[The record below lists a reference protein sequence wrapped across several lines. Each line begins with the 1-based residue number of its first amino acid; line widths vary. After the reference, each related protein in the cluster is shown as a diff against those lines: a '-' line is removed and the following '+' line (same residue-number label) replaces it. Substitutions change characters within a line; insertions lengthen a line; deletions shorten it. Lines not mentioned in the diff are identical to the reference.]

1 MNKCLVVLM
10 LAGIVS
16 VSAQANMVYNGDFN
30 TGDLDGWWAWAPDPD
45 NQSVTPQSVVNYDGT
60 TNAMMV
66 SASDGAWQELGT
78 NAFACSETTTYTV
91 SLVYNEVDWVGA
103 GINLKYWDA
112 GWTVVGEQ
120 WIDLVFSSN
129 QGTEEW
135 IPFST
140 DFTSVAGAANMEVK
154 IAMGGWG
161 TLYVEDVSVVPE
173 PATMALIAIGSA
185 LLLRRPEK

>member
-1 MNKCLVVLM
+1 MNKFLVVLVAAGM
-10 LAGIVS
+10 LSI
-16 VSAQANMVYNGDFN
+16 SAQANMVYNGDFN

-45 NQSVTPQSVVNYDGT
+45 NQSVTVQSAVNYDGT
-60 TNAMMV
+60 SNAMMV
-66 SASDGAWQELGT
+66 SASDGSWQELGT
-78 NAFACSETTTYTV
+78 NAFACSADTTYSL

-120 WIDLVFSSN
+120 WIGLLDSAT
-129 QGTEEW
+129 QGTGVW
-135 IPFST
+135 TPYSVDI
-140 DFTSVAGAANMEVK
+140 TSPAGAANMEVK

-173 PATMALIAIGSA
+173 PATIGLLAMGSTI
-185 LLLRRPEK
+185 LLRRRKK